1 MDLLDR
7 PNNHKSGWLEHGLGF
22 FSRRLKIVRRLFTI
36 FLIQLKNEQV
46 KWPRM
51 VKNNI
56 DGNQIRSIFGEDSD
70 EAAIEWDEYLWAI
83 SSVKTRYA
91 QVAKSHKIP
100 K

>member
-1 MDLLDR
+1 
-7 PNNHKSGWLEHGLGF
+7 
-22 FSRRLKIVRRLFTI
+22 
-36 FLIQLKNEQV
+36 
-46 KWPRM
+46 M